1 MTDIEEA
8 KVDCCKTG
16 NIYDL
21 FILSVPI
28 LMMAYTQVYRQL
40 KFIGNVEKFVETH
53 KAGDWGCTAILI
65 CW

>member
-21 FILSVPI
+21 IILSVPI

-53 KAGDWGCTAILI
+53 KAGD
-65 CW
+65 